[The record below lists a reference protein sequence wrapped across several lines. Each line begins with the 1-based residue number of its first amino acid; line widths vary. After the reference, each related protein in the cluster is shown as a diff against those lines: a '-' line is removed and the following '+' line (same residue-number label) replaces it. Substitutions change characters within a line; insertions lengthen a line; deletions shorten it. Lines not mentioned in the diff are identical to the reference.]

1 MIIGTRSSSLAM
13 AQTNTV
19 ISLLAGEDI
28 EVKKISTSGDRI
40 TDKPLRSFG
49 LGAFVREL
57 DAMIVSGEIDLAVN
71 SLKDMPSED
80 AEGTILVAVLPR
92 GPIEDVLLSD
102 VPLEELP
109 QGAVVGTS
117 SVRRAA
123 ILHHIRPDIEI
134 KDLRGNVHTRLD
146 KWKRGE
152 YDAIILARAGLER
165 LHLQEKYHILDP
177 NVFVPAA
184 GQGAIAVVCAKNSP
198 YRERLTHLNDEATRK
213 DVDVE
218 RKILCELGSGCS
230 IPVGIHATE
239 EGSFVTAV
247 AVSEERIVRISQ
259 RVNSEN
265 DIKSIAAELR
275 RGIDGE

>member
-13 AQTNTV
+13 AQTNIV
-19 ISLLAGEDI
+19 ISLLNGEDI
-28 EVKKISTSGDRI
+28 EIKKINASGDKI
-40 TDKPLRSFG
+40 LDKPLRSFG
-49 LGAFVREL
+49 IGAFVREL

-80 AEGTILVAVLPR
+80 AEGTVLAAVLPR

-102 VPLEELP
+102 LPLEELP

-117 SVRRAA
+117 SVRRAS
-123 ILHHIRPDIEI
+123 ILHNLRPDIEI

-146 KWKRGE
+146 KWKRGD

-165 LHLQEKYHILDP
+165 LHLEEKYHILDP
-177 NVFVPAA
+177 DVFIPAA
-184 GQGAIAVVCAKNSP
+184 GQGAIAVVCAENSP
-198 YRERLTHLNDEATRK
+198 YFSMLSKLNDDITRK

-230 IPVGIHATE
+230 IPVGIHATGG
-239 EGSFVTAV
+239 GSRVTAV
-247 AVSEERIVRISQ
+247 AVSDDNIVRISQ
-259 RVNSEN
+259 KINDDY
-265 DIKSIAAELR
+265 DIKSVAAELR
-275 RGIDGE
+275 CGICGE

>member
-13 AQTNTV
+13 AQTNIV
-19 ISLLAGEDI
+19 VSLLDGEEI
-28 EVKKISTSGDRI
+28 EIKKISASGDKI
-40 TDKPLRSFG
+40 LDKPLRSFG
-49 LGAFVREL
+49 IGAFVREL

-80 AEGTILVAVLPR
+80 AEGTVLAAVLPR
-92 GPIEDVLLSD
+92 GPIEDVLLSEH
-102 VPLEELP
+102 PLEDLP

-123 ILHHIRPDIEI
+123 ILHNIRPDIEI

-146 KWKRGE
+146 KWKRGD

-165 LHLQEKYHILDP
+165 LHLQENYHVLDP
-177 NVFVPAA
+177 DVFVPAA
-184 GQGAIAVVCAKNSP
+184 GQGAIAVVCAENSSYLP
-198 YRERLTHLNDEATRK
+198 LLSKLNDDNTRK

-230 IPVGIHATE
+230 IPVGIHATGG
-239 EGSFVTAV
+239 GSNVTAV
-247 AVSEERIVRISQ
+247 AISDDNIVRISQ
-259 RVNSEN
+259 KITSDN
-265 DIKSIAAELR
+265 DVKSVAAELR
-275 RGIDGE
+275 RGICGE

>member
-13 AQTNTV
+13 AQTNIV
-19 ISLLAGEDI
+19 ISLLDGEDI
-28 EVKKISTSGDRI
+28 EIKKINASGDKI
-40 TDKPLRSFG
+40 LDKPLRSFG
-49 LGAFVREL
+49 IGAFVREL

-80 AEGTILVAVLPR
+80 AEGTVLAAVLPR

-102 VPLEELP
+102 LPLEELP

-123 ILHHIRPDIEI
+123 ILHNIRPDIEI
-134 KDLRGNVHTRLD
+134 RDLRGNVHTRLD
-146 KWKRGE
+146 KWKRGD

-165 LHLQEKYHILDP
+165 LHLEEKYHILDP
-177 NVFVPAA
+177 DVFIPAA
-184 GQGAIAVVCAKNSP
+184 GQGAIAVVCAENSP
-198 YRERLTHLNDEATRK
+198 YFSTLSKLNDDITRK

-230 IPVGIHATE
+230 IPVGIHATGG
-239 EGSFVTAV
+239 GSKVTAV
-247 AVSEERIVRISQ
+247 AVSDDNIVRVSQ
-259 RVNSEN
+259 KINDDS
-265 DIKSIAAELR
+265 DIKSVAAELR
-275 RGIDGE
+275 CGICGE

>member
-198 YRERLTHLNDEATRK
+198 YRERLTQLNDEATRK

-239 EGSFVTAV
+239 EGSFVCLLYT
-247 AVSEERIVRISQ
+247 SPSPRDCS
-259 RVNSEN
+259 
-265 DIKSIAAELR
+265 
-275 RGIDGE
+275 

>member
-57 DAMIVSGEIDLAVN
+57 DAMVVSGEIDLAVN

-80 AEGTILVAVLPR
+80 AEGTMLVAVLPR

-198 YRERLTHLNDEATRK
+198 YRERLAQLNDEATRK

>member
-1 MIIGTRSSSLAM
+1 MILGTRSSSLAM
-13 AQTNTV
+13 AQTNIV
-19 ISLLAGEDI
+19 VSLLDGEDI
-28 EVKKISTSGDRI
+28 EIKKINTSGDKI

-57 DAMIVSGEIDLAVN
+57 DAMIVSGEIDFAVN

-80 AEGTILVAVLPR
+80 AEGTILAAVLPR
-92 GPIEDVLLSD
+92 GPIEDVLLSEF
-102 VPLEELP
+102 PLEKLP

-123 ILHHIRPDIEI
+123 ILHNIRPDIEI
-134 KDLRGNVHTRLD
+134 KDLRGNVHTRLE
-146 KWKRGE
+146 KWKSGD

-165 LHLQEKYHILDP
+165 LNLQENYHILDP

-184 GQGAIAVVCAKNSP
+184 GQGAIAVVCAENSP
-198 YRERLTHLNDEATRK
+198 YLPILSKLNDDNTRK

-218 RKILCELGSGCS
+218 RKILSELGSGCS
-230 IPVGIHATE
+230 IPVGIHATNG
-239 EGSFVTAV
+239 GSKVTAV
-247 AVSEERIVRISQ
+247 AVSDDKIVK
-259 RVNSEN
+259 VNQKINDDS

-275 RGIDGE
+275 RGICGE

>member
-13 AQTNTV
+13 AQTDIV
-19 ISLLAGEDI
+19 ISLLDGEDI
-28 EVKKISTSGDRI
+28 EIKKINASGDKI
-40 TDKPLRSFG
+40 LDKPLRSFG
-49 LGAFVREL
+49 IGAFVREL

-80 AEGTILVAVLPR
+80 AEGTVLAAVLPR

-102 VPLEELP
+102 LPLEELP

-123 ILHHIRPDIEI
+123 ILHNIRPDIEI
-134 KDLRGNVHTRLD
+134 RDLRGNVHTRLD
-146 KWKRGE
+146 KWKRGD

-165 LHLQEKYHILDP
+165 LHLEEKYHILDP
-177 NVFVPAA
+177 DVFIPAA
-184 GQGAIAVVCAKNSP
+184 GQGAIAVVCAENSP
-198 YRERLTHLNDEATRK
+198 YFSTLSKLNDDITRK

-230 IPVGIHATE
+230 IPVGIHAT
-239 EGSFVTAV
+239 GGGLKVTAV
-247 AVSEERIVRISQ
+247 AVSEDNIVRVSQ
-259 RVNSEN
+259 KINDDN
-265 DIKSIAAELR
+265 DIKSVAAELR
-275 RGIDGE
+275 CGICGE